1 MLSPLFC
8 PQVEPYQTDNARL
21 VQENTKLHQQLLRL
35 KENAESRMR
44 DIKTVLRKLEHENAD
59 LKFLNTQYVQKM
71 RVLEKQSQAKSEK
84 LLALH
89 QKSCEAVIR
98 TPGGKKKQVP
108 LRRQRMEM
116 DSVLQPTT
124 EHKVYS
130 NSQPGHTCIDRHTFL
145 LLFRLIGAL
154 GPNICLTQIPMWLIF
169 CKYNYT
175 WKSCVAI
182 D

>member
-1 MLSPLFC
+1 M
-8 PQVEPYQTDNARL
+8 EPYRTDNARV

-44 DIKTVLRKLEHENAD
+44 DLKATLRKMEHENAD

-71 RVLEKQSQAKSEK
+71 RVLEKESQAKSEK

-98 TPGGKKKQVP
+98 TPGGRKRQIP

-116 DSVLQPTT
+116 ESVLPPNAHQVQVGCVRRVCCASS
-124 EHKVYS
+124 EGCVCVCVGGGGCWNWAC
-130 NSQPGHTCIDRHTFL
+130 NSSHP
-145 LLFRLIGAL
+145 
-154 GPNICLTQIPMWLIF
+154 
-169 CKYNYT
+169 
-175 WKSCVAI
+175 
-182 D
+182 